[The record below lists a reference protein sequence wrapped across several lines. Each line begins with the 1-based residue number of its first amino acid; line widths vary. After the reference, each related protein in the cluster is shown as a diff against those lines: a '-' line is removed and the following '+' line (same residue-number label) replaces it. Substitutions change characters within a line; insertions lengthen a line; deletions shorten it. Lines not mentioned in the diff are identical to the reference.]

1 MKNYIKLN
9 KQMKKV
15 NKVNSKTSNKKS
27 STKKVVAK
35 TPKVK
40 NTKLSVYKDDK
51 GKVSSVYLKIQK
63 GVYQTSL
70 KTFTV
75 RKTVKGKL
83 ISAIF
88 TSKTKAIQ
96 YYKGL

>member
-15 NKVNSKTSNKKS
+15 NNKTNNKKS
-27 STKKVVAK
+27 LTKKVVAK

-40 NTKLSVYKDDK
+40 NTKLSIYKDDK
-51 GKVSSVYLKIQK
+51 GKVHSVYLKIQK